1 MRIYRVN
8 RIEHTVFDSTEEVP
22 EDISYLTNWR
32 KGVIGSWVLADDECV
47 VQILRKGT
55 MLKPKGKVRELSYIG
70 TCTGTFVVSEKTK
83 MDTSRRVNIY
93 SIGGHVER
101 NQRLED
107 RENLSSREEIFVQYL
122 ASGIDP
128 RLAYLKAFPTKD
140 PHYAGIRAGQLVK
153 TTRIKTAMK
162 DELKPYM
169 EALGLDEDYVLRNI
183 KGVIDGTERDDTKL
197 KALFKLADIMDME
210 DKSRTQVTQLTGAVF
225 QGFSDEAI
233 ESVERPKE
241 IEDGV

>member
-1 MRIYRVN
+1 MRVYKVN

-47 VQILRKGT
+47 IQILRKGT
-55 MLKPKGKVRELSYIG
+55 MLKPKGKVREISYIG

-210 DKSRTQVTQLTGAVF
+210 DKNKTQVTQLTGAVF
-225 QGFSDEAI
+225 QGFSNDAI
-233 ESVERPKE
+233 EAVERPKE
-241 IEDGV
+241 IEE